1 MRVAICLSGQP
12 RTWKECLPNW
22 LDSME
27 LVDRPDF
34 FFHFWDYNT
43 LPSLLASYKKSIV
56 DEKLQDVEK
65 QDIIDALA
73 PKKFK
78 FESRK
83 DIPYWNCDIPENM
96 QFGPWCREQ
105 FYSAYYVSLLKR
117 EYELM
122 NKFRYDVV
130 IRLRSD
136 LWFTEK
142 LQIETPEP
150 NSLYTTHCSYD
161 NEYDVYRIGDIF
173 YYADSSTFDQVSQ
186 FFKFL
191 SYVPTNWVTPK
202 NCPPPEIAMSYFL
215 TNIGIIN
222 RPTRCLTKIKRPSI
236 VKEIK
241 GSLDSYEI

>member
-1 MRVAICLSGQP
+1 LG
-12 RTWKECLPNW
+12 
-22 LDSME
+22 
-27 LVDRPDF
+27 
-34 FFHFWDYNT
+34 
-43 LPSLLASYKKSIV
+43 SYKKVIV
-56 DEKLQDVEK
+56 DEKIQDEEK
-65 QDIIDALA
+65 QDIIDSLV

-83 DIPYWNCDIPENM
+83 VIKYWNCDIPDNM

-105 FYSAYYVSLLKR
+105 FYSAYYASLLKR
-117 EYELM
+117 EYELQ

-136 LWFTEK
+136 LWFTDK
-142 LQIETPEP
+142 LEIETPEP

-161 NEYDVYRIGDIF
+161 TEYNVYRIGDIF

-236 VKEIK
+236 VKEVK